1 MIESLHYDCYQIVL
15 LLSYRIHLKENIF
28 LFDETTAKLV
38 AFNYSLISSVLKQR
52 LAFKEVSI
60 KASKF
65 IDEIT

>member
-38 AFNYSLISSVLKQR
+38 AFNYSLIS
-52 LAFKEVSI
+52 
-60 KASKF
+60 
-65 IDEIT
+65 